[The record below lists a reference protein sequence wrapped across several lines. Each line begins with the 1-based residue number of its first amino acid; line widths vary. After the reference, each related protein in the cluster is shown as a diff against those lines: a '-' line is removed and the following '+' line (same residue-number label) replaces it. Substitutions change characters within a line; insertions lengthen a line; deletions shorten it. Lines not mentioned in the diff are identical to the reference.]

1 VRKIVLVFLL
11 LLAFISASLG
21 CTEFLLSPEKN
32 NGLVISG
39 RSMEFSYPLNSKVVF
54 FNRGESFSSHMPDGS
69 EAASWENKYGFVG
82 LNAFDIPT
90 AISDGLNEMGLSLS
104 ALWLPGTEYEQV
116 SPESDP
122 TKVIELFDLPSWIL
136 GNFDTLESVRE
147 ALESMTIWGEENE
160 LLGEVPPL
168 HLSLH
173 DKFGGSMVV
182 EFIDGEM
189 KIYDNPNAV
198 LTNAPELS
206 WHLENLR
213 NYVNLSPYMKEGEI
227 NGITYKGMGFGS
239 GYVGIPGDGTPPSR
253 FVRIALLREF
263 SNPVETEEEGVMLA
277 LHLLNTVD
285 IPAGVSKREGDGP
298 ASFENTQWVTIKD
311 NKNLKLYFRSYDCS
325 SLFLVDLNNV
335 DFSNG
340 SEHESII
347 VDKEFSVIDAF

>member
-1 VRKIVLVFLL
+1 VVFLL
-11 LLAFISASLG
+11 FAFISASLG

-32 NGLVISG
+32 GIVISG

-54 FNRGESFSSHMPDGS
+54 FNRGASFSSHMPDGP

-82 LNAFDIPT
+82 LN
-90 AISDGLNEMGLSLS
+90 GKGLSLS
-104 ALWLPGTEYEQV
+104 ALWLLGTEYEQV
-116 SPESDP
+116 SAESDP

-136 GNFDTLESVRE
+136 GNSDTLESVRE

-168 HLSLH
+168 HLFLH

-189 KIYDNPNAV
+189 KIYDNLNAV

-239 GYVGIPGDGTPPSR
+239 GYVGIPGDETPPSR
-253 FVRIALLREF
+253 LVRIALLREF
-263 SNPVETEEEGVMLA
+263 SNPVEREEEGVILA
-277 LHLLNTVD
+277 VHLLNTVD
-285 IPAGVSKREGDGP
+285 IPSGVSKREGDGP

-325 SLFLVDLNNV
+325 SLFLVDLNKV